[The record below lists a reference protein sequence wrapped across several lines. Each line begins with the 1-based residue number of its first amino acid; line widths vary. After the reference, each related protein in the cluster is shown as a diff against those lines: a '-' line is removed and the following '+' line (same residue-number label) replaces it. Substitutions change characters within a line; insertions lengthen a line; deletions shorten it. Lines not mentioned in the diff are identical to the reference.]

1 MTYPLP
7 ILNELHEMYP
17 LLLYQPSLFETSND
31 VVQYILEQSIHRTH
45 RQELSRFQTQEEE
58 RERQQQLQ
66 ESITRVRSSQEQ
78 QVQEPQEA
86 APPRNNQ
93 PSSQAPSNGVTVPIS
108 PNSLEQLLTV
118 IFEDALINP
127 QPRYPQSMR
136 APTLEQLVRTTTI
149 RTLTENQDGVCAI
162 CHEGMNAGH
171 YVRNINHCNHMFH
184 QFCIDRWFSTH
195 STCPTCRHDVR
206 R

>member
-7 ILNELHEMYP
+7 ILNELHDLYP

-45 RQELSRFQTQEEE
+45 RQELVRFQTQEAE
-58 RERQQQLQ
+58 RERRQQLE
-66 ESITRVRSSQEQ
+66 ESIARVRNSQEQ
-78 QVQEPQEA
+78 QA
-86 APPRNNQ
+86 
-93 PSSQAPSNGVTVPIS
+93 SQAEESEEEPERNDRSQLPPGVVPIS
-108 PNSLEQLLTV
+108 SSSLEQLLTI
-118 IFEDALINP
+118 IFEDALTNP

-136 APTLEQLVRTTTI
+136 APTLEQLARTTTI
-149 RTLTENQDGVCAI
+149 HTLTENHDGVCAI

-171 YVRNINHCNHMFH
+171 YIRNIHHCNHMFH
-184 QFCIDRWFSTH
+184 QFCIDTWFSTH